1 MESLLP
7 NAVTDEQLLPQ
18 GTALQTRH
26 EHLDG
31 PSQCESQNRNKAKR
45 CENGKAIYLEERQ
58 LVGVKGQRKEGAM
71 SVIRIHH
78 VHV

>member
-31 PSQCESQNRNKAKR
+31 HSQCDSQNRNKAKR
-45 CENGKAIYLEERQ
+45 CENGKAI
-58 LVGVKGQRKEGAM
+58 
-71 SVIRIHH
+71 
-78 VHV
+78 